1 MRVTVSFTCHVS
13 AVCHLQKTLY
23 FVTSLTFL
31 CQVTGVVEQ
40 FNHSTPYPVY
50 HVATTVVADT
60 IYIFHSNTSNSDST
74 EWLTYY
80 LGTTD
85 PTADP
90 TTDPTAV
97 PTQPTANPSNG
108 PTTAPS
114 QPTVNPTDEPTRDPT
129 MPPAFC
135 GSVYVRIDDF
145 DILTSD
151 DIKYNESLQI
161 MMDNITHFAIAE
173 QAEILE
179 IDRNQFFVNFY
190 NVSPPLYMVHTLCSL
205 EDSTLT
211 ILLSFIS
218 SHGEEIS
225 VSMEQ
230 RLAME
235 YGVESSDAFEVN
247 IDTDPIELS

>member
-1 MRVTVSFTCHVS
+1 M
-13 AVCHLQKTLY
+13 
-23 FVTSLTFL
+23 
-31 CQVTGVVEQ
+31 EQ

-80 LGTTD
+80 LGTTA

-97 PTQPTANPSNG
+97 PTQPTVNPSSD
-108 PTTAPS
+108 PTTVPT
-114 QPTVNPTDEPTRDPT
+114 QPTVNPTDEPTRDT
-129 MPPAFC
+129 TKPPAFC
-135 GSVYVRIDDF
+135 DSIYIYIDDL

-151 DIKYNESLQI
+151 DIKYSESLQSK
-161 MMDNITHFAIAE
+161 MTNITHFAIAE

-179 IDRNQFFVNFY
+179 IDRDDFFVNFY

-218 SHGEEIS
+218 RNGDAIS
-225 VSMEQ
+225 VSMER

-235 YGVESSDAFEVN
+235 YGVESSDAFEVI